1 MFKSFFLDRRW
12 FLWSIVGSAV
22 ILYVTWYKVQ
32 IDVEVNEWFGSFYDL
47 IQKAL
52 AKPNAVTFDE
62 FLAGCIEFFNIVSV
76 YIIIAVILDFFVR
89 HYVFRWRTAM
99 NNYYMKHWDKISHI
113 EGASQRVQEDTMRF
127 ARIVESLGVSF
138 MRSLMTLFAFLPILW
153 VLSENITELPWIG
166 AVDRSLVY
174 LAIISALFGTVL
186 LAIVGV
192 HLPGL
197 EFKNQKV
204 EAAYRKEL
212 VFGEDN
218 SQRAEPE
225 TVKELF
231 VNVRQNY
238 FNLYRHYLYFD
249 IAKWSYIQYT
259 VIVPYI
265 ALGPA
270 IVSGAL
276 TLGVLQQIL
285 RAFGKVEESFQF
297 LVHSWSTIVELMSI
311 YKRLRAFE
319 VQINDAINVES
330 VPAD

>member
-1 MFKSFFLDRRW
+1 MFKSFFLDLRW
-12 FLWSIVGSAV
+12 FLWSIVGSIV

-32 IDVEVNEWFGSFYDL
+32 IDVEVNQWFGSFYDL

-62 FLAGCIEFFNIVSV
+62 FLAGCIEFFNIVSM

-138 MRSLMTLFAFLPILW
+138 MRSLMTLVAFLPILW
-153 VLSENITELPWIG
+153 TLSENVTELPWIG
-166 AVDRSLVY
+166 SVDRSLVY

-186 LAIVGV
+186 LAIVGIR
-192 HLPGL
+192 LPGL

-218 SQRAEPE
+218 PQRAKPE
-225 TVKELF
+225 TVKDLF
-231 VNVRQNY
+231 FNVRKNY

-270 IVSGAL
+270 IISGAL

-319 VQINDAINVES
+319 VQINDAINVETIS
-330 VPAD
+330 VE